1 MAGADGAVPAARILL
16 SFGGNA
22 EVVSPPEVRADLAAV
37 ATEVVAQYA
46 GSNMRL
52 DTG

>member
-1 MAGADGAVPAARILL
+1 V
-16 SFGGNA
+16 
-22 EVVSPPEVRADLAAV
+22 EVVPPPEVRADLAAV
-37 ATEVVAQYA
+37 AAEVVAAEVVARYA